1 MFGNFIF
8 SFDDLNKQTESI
20 NKKLSENNNSPP
32 LEELLL
38 EEGLVDELQSRNQK
52 LIDYF
57 NKARIKQMLDYIIK
71 EPKEDD
77 HNKGHKFPFLCS
89 RLLNVEEENIMNYF
103 LKTNKELKEERS
115 KKEEEEKKLNES
127 LNMDK
132 FEEKNEDNNDNDINE
147 NSGKKENDG
156 DDLYFGLYKDED
168 NDKDNNDD
176 KNKDEGEKDLYYDLY
191 KADDGGD
198 NKNEED
204 EAYEDVKD
212 NEDFIEEKE
221 KEKEKKMIMLMMI
234 IFIKMINHKKQIMM
248 MI

>member
-8 SFDDLNKQTESI
+8 SFDDLNKQTENI

-32 LEELLL
+32 LEDLLL

-57 NKARIKQMLDYIIK
+57 NKSRIKQVLDYIIK

-89 RLLNVEEENIMNYF
+89 RLLNVEEENIMNFF
-103 LKTNKELKEERS
+103 LKTNKELKEERK
-115 KKEEEEKKLNES
+115 KKEENEKRLNES

-132 FEEKNEDNNDNDINE
+132 FEEKNEDNNDNDINR

-156 DDLYFGLYKDED
+156 DDIYFGLYKDD
-168 NDKDNNDD
+168 DNDNDNNNDKDKDNKDGD
-176 KNKDEGEKDLYYDLY
+176 KNKNEGEKDLYYDLY
-191 KADDGGD
+191 KDGDGGD

-204 EAYEDVKD
+204 EVYEDVKD
-212 NEDFIEEKE
+212 NEDFIEDKEKE
-221 KEKEKKMIMLMMI
+221 KEKE
-234 IFIKMINHKKQIMM
+234 NYKKQIMM